1 MKTFKQLRENSQLNE
16 KGWAPESPEAFAK
29 TMKDKKLQKDIAKFF
44 DTDRHEFMSVKDAE
58 KKFPYMIKYMKNS
71 EFLKINKQK
80 LTDKNLM
87 TVAIT
92 MSDD

>member
-1 MKTFKQLRENSQLNE
+1 MK
-16 KGWAPESPEAFAK
+16 
-29 TMKDKKLQKDIAKFF
+29 
-44 DTDRHEFMSVKDAE
+44 VKDAE

-71 EFLKINKQK
+71 EFLKINKEK

-87 TVAIT
+87 MVAMT